1 MYIHTYIL
9 WGQFLSS
16 LVNQTSGTLSLVVL
30 YHHWSSLIW
39 HEDEDFP
46 MWDSPKPKMTTSATL
61 GLSKNCL
68 HTYIYVCMYVCNCS
82 YNKNYTLAL
91 CRGYKFFFVN
101 KLGVTSLYY
110 ISKSL

>member
-1 MYIHTYIL
+1 MNIYVYTYIHTYCGDNFCLIWL
-9 WGQFLSS
+9 
-16 LVNQTSGTLSLVVL
+16 TKLVVL

-61 GLSKNCL
+61 GLGKNCL
-68 HTYIYVCMYVCNCS
+68 HTYIYVCMYVIVVITKITPLRYVGVTS
-82 YNKNYTLAL
+82 
-91 CRGYKFFFVN
+91 FFFVD

-110 ISKSL
+110 TSKSL